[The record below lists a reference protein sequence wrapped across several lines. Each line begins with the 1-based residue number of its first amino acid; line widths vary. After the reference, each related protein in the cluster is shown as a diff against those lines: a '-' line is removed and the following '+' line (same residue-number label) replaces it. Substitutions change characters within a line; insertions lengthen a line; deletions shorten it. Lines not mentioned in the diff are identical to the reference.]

1 MMTATQSPPPAAL
14 SSSYEEIVHAENAA
28 NAVETSSSSSCLE
41 AILGTLAEW
50 LLILQGVAEDRDMDM
65 PQTCIKCRCQ
75 KAARITQDLSALQRI
90 VVDAEQVYD
99 RLGML
104 EESSIDELNGRLHE
118 MAVMLRSDVSILI
131 PTDSPVSVSQW
142 RGVNPSR
149 WILQSLNGGNGNSSF
164 IMDELITVVTRLLGV
179 DTCESCNNHFMSC
192 FDEEMD
198 QSSPAGDNLSLAAD
212 KSRKRKQRTPAK
224 LNSQIFGTKSRRMD
238 TEVQDELVKDDPMVE
253 EAENGINILTL
264 LEKKKKGLKKDGLY
278 KFVLWR
284 EALKDEKSKA
294 SV

>member
-1 MMTATQSPPPAAL
+1 MTATQSPPPAAL

-131 PTDSPVSVSQW
+131 PTDSPVS
-142 RGVNPSR
+142 
-149 WILQSLNGGNGNSSF
+149 
-164 IMDELITVVTRLLGV
+164 
-179 DTCESCNNHFMSC
+179 
-192 FDEEMD
+192 
-198 QSSPAGDNLSLAAD
+198 
-212 KSRKRKQRTPAK
+212 
-224 LNSQIFGTKSRRMD
+224 
-238 TEVQDELVKDDPMVE
+238 
-253 EAENGINILTL
+253 
-264 LEKKKKGLKKDGLY
+264 
-278 KFVLWR
+278 
-284 EALKDEKSKA
+284 
-294 SV
+294 